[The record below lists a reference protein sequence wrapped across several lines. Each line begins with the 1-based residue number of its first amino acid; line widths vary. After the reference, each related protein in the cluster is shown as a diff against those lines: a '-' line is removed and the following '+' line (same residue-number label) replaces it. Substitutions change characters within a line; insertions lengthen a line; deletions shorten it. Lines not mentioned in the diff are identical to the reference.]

1 MKYKERL
8 AKISKSN
15 MLLRFLN
22 HPSFL
27 RPPPIK
33 LWYNMVLKFNLYMLF
48 TETNLLTRIKT
59 RTKNS
64 KFLVIVAKVC
74 NLVYRPAPLN
84 QKFQL
89 LQFITIPFILPIS
102 IAQTLLIWDFLA
114 KLGPS
119 YNYPFLLILL
129 IRITIFE

>member
-1 MKYKERL
+1 
-8 AKISKSN
+8 
-15 MLLRFLN
+15 MLL
-22 HPSFL
+22 
-27 RPPPIK
+27 
-33 LWYNMVLKFNLYMLF
+33 

-59 RTKNS
+59 RTKNP
-64 KFLVIVAKVC
+64 KFLVIGAKVC
-74 NLVYRPAPLN
+74 NLIYRPAPLN
-84 QKFQL
+84 LKFQL

-129 IRITIFE
+129 IRPYLNKKVYSKNVICIISNLATFYKIF